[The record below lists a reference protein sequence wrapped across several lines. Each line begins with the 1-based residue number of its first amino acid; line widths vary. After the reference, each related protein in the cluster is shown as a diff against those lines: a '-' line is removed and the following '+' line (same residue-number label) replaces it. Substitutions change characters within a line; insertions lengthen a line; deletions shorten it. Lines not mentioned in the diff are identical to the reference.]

1 VLLKITLSSIGSAVC
16 TDAVKGLTAS
26 HGLFN
31 RKSHDARGN
40 LGKFVALLVCL
51 PIFQE
56 VHFSFK
62 ISNTLDQR
70 RLCLLCGKDFFLEL
84 YDGGVPSGS
93 IVDVLQSL
101 GYIKGSLD
109 GTETSEYFSHHSTS
123 SNAETGALL
132 VRSVAV

>member
-93 IVDVLQSL
+93 IVPLIDDAPGASVPLAAP
-101 GYIKGSLD
+101 
-109 GTETSEYFSHHSTS
+109 TWHSTS
-123 SNAETGALL
+123 NCRYDRTWARLGGS
-132 VRSVAV
+132 RQ